1 MRAYLLIGAAALALG
16 GCKLDRD
23 PAPAADQASLT
34 SGAPFDILLAPA
46 YADLPPAPQTVPVY
60 YAPEPIAYDYW
71 NDAYDMNQAY
81 YDQPPAY
88 YNYNGAT
95 PMVWTQPYGQP
106 YGQSTSLTDTLTNFA
121 ITRIVEALVGGG
133 QREYFYQP
141 GYQYP
146 YFVRDPQY
154 AYAFDDGRLVSVYDP
169 YGRVL
174 PQTMLVQ
181 QAPVVSRYLYRADNL
196 YEAALASTLMPL
208 APDVW
213 RTQRV
218 LLLDDLDNND
228 GWRSTWIPGA
238 NRSPVAIQRLA
249 EVRARKE
256 LRDEAHAAW
265 KARLQASRP
274 RGQDLKFVN
283 LDRDERRTVRIAR
296 VNDRDDDRKV
306 VKADRGPDRDD
317 GPAAR
322 DDNRGGP
329 RADRDD
335 NRGGPKADRADRD
348 EPKPQKRAELSQRQ
362 AKQAQADRPR
372 GGGGDD
378 RKGGGNER
386 KGADDRGGGKG
397 NGGGEKGGGKKD

>member
-1 MRAYLLIGAAALALG
+1 MRAYLLVGVAALSLG

-23 PAPAADQASLT
+23 PAPAADQATLT
-34 SGAPFDILLAPA
+34 AGAPFDILLAPA
-46 YADLPPAPQTVPVY
+46 YADLPPAPTTVPVY
-60 YAPEPIAYDYW
+60 YAPQPIAYDYW

-88 YNYNGAT
+88 YNYAGAT

-106 YGQSTSLTDTLTNFA
+106 YGQSTGLADTLTNFA

-174 PQTMLVQ
+174 PQQMLIQ

-196 YEAALASTLMPL
+196 YEAALASTLTPL

-218 LLLDDLDNND
+218 LLIDDMDKND
-228 GWRSTWIPGA
+228 GWRSTWAPGA
-238 NRSPVAIQRLA
+238 NRSPVAVQRLA
-249 EVRARKE
+249 EVRARKAI
-256 LRDEAHAAW
+256 RDEEHAAW
-265 KARLQASRP
+265 KARLEASRP
-274 RGQDLKFVN
+274 RGQTLRFVN
-283 LDRDERRTVRIAR
+283 DDRHERKTVRIAGLER
-296 VNDRDDDRKV
+296 KDDRKV
-306 VKADRGPDRDD
+306 VRDRSDDHVKGVERNDDRR
-317 GPAAR
+317 PAQ
-322 DDNRGGP
+322 
-329 RADRDD
+329 
-335 NRGGPKADRADRD
+335 ADRD
-348 EPKPQKRAELSQRQ
+348 ERKAGRSDDRGERRAAQPDR
-362 AKQAQADRPR
+362 KDNQADRRVERKDDHPKVQQRADVSKEHAKRADNRR
-372 GGGGDD
+372 GG
-378 RKGGGNER
+378 N
-386 KGADDRGGGKG
+386 DRGGGDNDHG
-397 NGGGEKGGGKKD
+397 KGGGKKE